1 MCRTELNDTQ
11 SDQFSNKEYII
22 LGKNDLSSLD
32 SVEEMDKHFVSAVR
46 EIL

>member
-22 LGKNDLSSLD
+22 LGKNDLNNLD
-32 SVEEMDKHFVSAVR
+32 SVEDMDKHFVLAVG